1 MLVGRAGLTNLHFV
15 LGGIYI
21 GSVGLYSSLFYSSL
35 LGGVGLIWPVELSG
49 IRHNLSGILF
59 SEQTVSWGW
68 LEVKWSQSHTSS
80 ENWEAECW
88 TRGKQWS
95 IICILIGI
103 IIWIQM
109 HLSILTE
116 PFRIA
121 CQIHCSRGQKDKCF
135 SPHWEGLL
143 LLAINGRRPT
153 ESFSICNAVSRQ
165 ISVTLKTHISAIAH

>member
-49 IRHNLSGILF
+49 IKHNLSGILF

-80 ENWEAECW
+80 ENWEAEC
-88 TRGKQWS
+88 
-95 IICILIGI
+95 
-103 IIWIQM
+103 
-109 HLSILTE
+109 
-116 PFRIA
+116 
-121 CQIHCSRGQKDKCF
+121 
-135 SPHWEGLL
+135 
-143 LLAINGRRPT
+143 
-153 ESFSICNAVSRQ
+153 
-165 ISVTLKTHISAIAH
+165 